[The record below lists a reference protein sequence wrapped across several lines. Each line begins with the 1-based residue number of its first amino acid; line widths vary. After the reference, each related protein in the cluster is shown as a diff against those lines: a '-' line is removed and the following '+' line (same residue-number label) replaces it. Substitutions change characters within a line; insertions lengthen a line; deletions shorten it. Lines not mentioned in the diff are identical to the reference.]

1 MEIAKLKV
9 LVTGGA
15 GFIGSHIVEDL
26 VRHGAAVRV
35 YDNLSSGCEANLDPV
50 RRDVEIVRGDILDV
64 RELRRAATGM
74 DVVCHQAAQ
83 LEIIRCIEAPVE
95 DLRSNTQ
102 GTLNVLEAAKLC
114 GIRKVVFAS
123 SACVYGQAQYT
134 PQDEAHR
141 TLPNWPY
148 GISKLASEHYAR
160 LYHDSY
166 GIETIGL
173 RYSIVY
179 GPREWYGR
187 VLTAFLKRALEK
199 KPPVVWGGHQQRDFV
214 YVTDVARVNRLCI
227 EHDGLAHQIL
237 NVSTAVPTSVVE
249 LATLVCGLFG
259 LDEPIF
265 EDVPEGEPSPLMEGR
280 IRLPAEL
287 QMMVLDNRRAMELLD
302 WVPAVAL
309 RDGIRT
315 EMQWLM
321 DNADRWVVM
330 HY

>member
-1 MEIAKLKV
+1 MAKIKV
-9 LVTGGA
+9 LDTGGA

-26 VRHGAAVRV
+26 VHRGARVRV
-35 YDNLSSGCEANLDPV
+35 YDKLSSGCEANLDPV

-64 RELRRAATGM
+64 EDLRRAAVGM
-74 DVVCHQAAQ
+74 DVICHQAAQ

-102 GTLNVLEAAKLC
+102 GTLNVLETAKAC

-134 PQDEAHR
+134 PQDEAHP

-148 GISKLASEHYAR
+148 GISKLATEHYAR

-199 KPPVVWGGHQQRDFV
+199 KPPVIWGGHQQRDFV
-214 YVTDVARVNRLCI
+214 YVTDVARMNRLCV
-227 EHDGLAHQIL
+227 EHDGLAHRIL
-237 NVSTAVPTSVVE
+237 NVSTAVPTSIVE
-249 LATLVCGLFG
+249 LATLVCDLFN
-259 LDEPIF
+259 LDEPVF
-265 EDVPEGEPSPLMEGR
+265 EDVAEGNPSPLMQGR

-287 QMMVLDNRRAMELLD
+287 QKMVLDNRRAGELLG
-302 WVPAVAL
+302 WVPEVGL
-309 RDGIRT
+309 RDGIRK
-315 EMQWLM
+315 EMDWLK
-321 DNADRWVVM
+321 DNAARWVEM